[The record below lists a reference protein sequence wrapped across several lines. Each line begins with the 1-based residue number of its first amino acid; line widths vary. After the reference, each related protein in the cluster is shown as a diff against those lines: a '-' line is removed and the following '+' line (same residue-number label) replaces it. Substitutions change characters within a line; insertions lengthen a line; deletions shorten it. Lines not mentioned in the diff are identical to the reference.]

1 MQRLLSE
8 LTIALNLDASKLME
22 VRIILSKYEIKPVE
36 KQLAI
41 SNDSLL
47 QLASMFVVN
56 KKIAG
61 LSEDTL
67 KLYSMILKDFIKTV
81 GKELSSITST
91 DIRLYLYNY
100 QKLHNISNRTLDM
113 RRSIISSFF
122 AFLVNESYIN
132 SNPVSRIE
140 PIKYERKHK
149 KSMTQLDLEKIRNT
163 CKTAR
168 EHALVEMLFPTGC
181 RVSELARLNK
191 DDIDFTTKEVKLYG
205 KGSKHR
211 VSFLNAKA
219 EVTLKEYLA
228 SRTDNNNALFVGE
241 RKPYKRLAKSGIE
254 CIIRKL
260 EARTSDIST
269 HVTPHIFR
277 HTTAT
282 TAINRGMALS
292 DVSKLL
298 GHSKVETT
306 MEYITSSTE
315 LIKNKHQ
322 VCII

>member
-22 VRIILSKYEIKPVE
+22 VSVILSKYEIKPVE
-36 KQLAI
+36 KQLAV

-61 LSEDTL
+61 LSEETL
-67 KLYSMILKDFIKTV
+67 KLYTMILKDFIKTV
-81 GKELSSITST
+81 GKELNSITST
-91 DIRLYLYNY
+91 DVRLYLYNY

-113 RRSIISSFF
+113 RRSTISSFF
-122 AFLVNESYIN
+122 EFLVNESYIN

-149 KSMTQLDLEKIRNT
+149 KSMTQLDLEKIRST

-168 EHALVEMLFPTGC
+168 EHALVEMLFSTGC

-205 KGSKHR
+205 KGNKHR

-219 EVTLKEYLA
+219 EVTLKEYLS
-228 SRTDNNNALFVGE
+228 SRTDDNNALFVGE
-241 RKPYKRLAKSGIE
+241 RKPYKRLTKNDIE

-260 EARTSDIST
+260 EARTSGIST